1 MPFVNFDYV
10 AEFTKVE
17 YRPGVPLEALKVLG
31 VDPAGDLHG
40 YRPEIWVRFGEN
52 AMFVRMFIEDVESL
66 IQGLAE
72 AMAEHVAQVQAGT
85 SFDPKAVQ

>member
-1 MPFVNFDYV
+1 MAFVDFGYV

-17 YRPGVPLEALKVLG
+17 YRPGVPLHALKAMG

-40 YRPEIWVRFGEN
+40 YRPEVWVRYGEN
-52 AMFVRMFIEDVESL
+52 ALLVRMFMEDVESL

-85 SFDPKAVQ
+85 SFDPKAGL